1 MTRVF
6 VLTDQPVL
14 ARGFQETLSA
24 AGLEVIAASDPAG
37 HHTETFHSAEP
48 LVVLLDLTGEFTFET
63 LAEMHS
69 RMPGSNL
76 VIRVGP
82 ISRELIFQ
90 ALEYGVRGILPT
102 NLSPEML
109 VQSIER
115 IARGEMLIEV
125 TDAGFD
131 APGEKRVLFSERER
145 QVVELLAQG
154 LKNKEIA
161 AAMSLAEGTVKV
173 YLSRLFKKTKV
184 RDRFE
189 LMLYRVHDRKLLN
202 STDPARIPAPPS
214 PPTAASAPPASPAGE
229 YASEPLVEELITT

>member
-1 MTRVF
+1 MTRVL

-24 AGLEVIAASDPAG
+24 AGIEAISLNDPNSPSV
-37 HHTETFHSAEP
+37 ETFNSGQSD
-48 LVVLLDLTGEFTFET
+48 LVLLDLTGELTFET
-63 LAEMHS
+63 LADTHA
-69 RMPGSNL
+69 RMPGCYL

-82 ISRELIFQ
+82 MSRELIFQ
-90 ALEYGVRGILPT
+90 ALEYGVRGILPVQ
-102 NLSPEML
+102 LSPEML
-109 VQSIER
+109 VHSLER
-115 IARGEMLIEV
+115 IARGEVLIEV

-131 APGEKRVLFSERER
+131 SAGEKRVSFSERER

-161 AAMSLAEGTVKV
+161 AAMNLAEGTVKV

-189 LMLYRVHDRKLLN
+189 LMLYRAQDRKLLN
-202 STDPARIPAPPS
+202 NSDLTGRVPANQPATPS
-214 PPTAASAPPASPAGE
+214 PVYVPSPELQAE
-229 YASEPLVEELITT
+229 LVTS

>member
-1 MTRVF
+1 MTRVL

-24 AGLEVIAASDPAG
+24 AGLEALSAGDPAG
-37 HHTETFHSAEP
+37 QYVEAFQPHGPE
-48 LVVLLDLTGEFTFET
+48 VVLLDLTGEFTFET
-63 LAEMHS
+63 LADVHA

-82 ISRELIFQ
+82 MSRELIFQ
-90 ALEYGVRGILPT
+90 ALEYGVRGILPVT
-102 NLSPEML
+102 LSPEML
-109 VQSIER
+109 VQSIAR

-131 APGEKRVLFSERER
+131 TPGEKRVLFSERER

-189 LMLYRVHDRKLLN
+189 LMLYRAHDRKLLN
-202 STDPARIPAPPS
+202 NADITGRVSGPVAAPPV
-214 PPTAASAPPASPAGE
+214 APPPVVE
-229 YASEPLVEELITT
+229 YAAEPLAEALVTS